1 MNSETILI
9 RQIHPSFIQDGRV
22 GSNAFCP
29 TSKDKGKL
37 STYDGD
43 KINAE
48 DAWQHYTNKLG
59 HESTGAYG
67 ISVGECQSLD
77 LCVSE
82 DPEPFLEHIVV
93 DFNAHGSSAVKTKGK
108 KLRKFAVDRGWL
120 YQAID
125 GIS

>member
-29 TSKDKGKL
+29 TSKDEGKL

-43 KINAE
+43 KIEVE
-48 DAWQHYTNKLG
+48 DAWQHYTIDLR
-59 HESTGAYG
+59 HESAGAYG
-67 ISVGECQSLD
+67 ISVGECESLD
-77 LCVSE
+77 LSVSE
-82 DPEPFLEHIVV
+82 DPEPFPEHVLV
-93 DFNAHGSSAVKTKGK
+93 DFNPHGSSAVKKKGK

-120 YQAID
+120 YQA
-125 GIS
+125 